1 MLSPEQSYAFER
13 FKEGKNLFITGPGG
27 TGKTRLIE
35 TFVKY
40 MVDND
45 TKFQVCA
52 LTGCATVLLN
62 RCKAR
67 TLHSWSGIGIANGP
81 KDKII
86 QRVTRNRNTVSN
98 WKKIRVLI
106 IDEVSMMSKKIFEI
120 IENIGR
126 IIKKSQ
132 KPFGGIQVIFTGDF
146 FQLPPVGNIEDDD
159 TSRFCFE
166 SQLWSQ
172 VFPKQ
177 NHIQLSTIF
186 RQKDLEYREILNQ
199 IRYGTI
205 DSVSIDI
212 LNKHVGRTYSEE
224 SLLVKPAKL
233 FAVKAKADF
242 VNNAQYAKLGSD
254 EVVYTM
260 QSSSR
265 LLTYMDSGKSIESEM
280 IGLCSQ
286 LSDTDINENIE
297 YLKTTTNHIP
307 ILKLKIGARVM
318 CLYNLDIDNG
328 ICNGTQGTVV
338 DLVSNTLGNKVPLVL
353 FSNGRREI
361 IDYHWI
367 QSEEYPCIGISQIP
381 LCLSWAITIHKIQ
394 GATLPMAEMDLG
406 NTIFEYGQTYVALSR
421 IESLSGLYLT
431 AFHPSKIKA
440 NPIVKEFYSGLI
452 QIDYESETTNHLLNS
467 SINQNIF
474 EKFAYTESSLVAEEY
489 IDSSVK
495 RILL

>member
-1 MLSPEQSYAFER
+1 
-13 FKEGKNLFITGPGG
+13 
-27 TGKTRLIE
+27 
-35 TFVKY
+35 
-40 MVDND
+40 
-45 TKFQVCA
+45 
-52 LTGCATVLLN
+52 
-62 RCKAR
+62 
-67 TLHSWSGIGIANGP
+67 
-81 KDKII
+81 
-86 QRVTRNRNTVSN
+86 
-98 WKKIRVLI
+98 
-106 IDEVSMMSKKIFEI
+106 
-120 IENIGR
+120 
-126 IIKKSQ
+126 
-132 KPFGGIQVIFTGDF
+132 
-146 FQLPPVGNIEDDD
+146 
-159 TSRFCFE
+159 
-166 SQLWSQ
+166 
-172 VFPKQ
+172 
-177 NHIQLSTIF
+177 
-186 RQKDLEYREILNQ
+186 
-199 IRYGTI
+199 
-205 DSVSIDI
+205 
-212 LNKHVGRTYSEE
+212 
-224 SLLVKPAKL
+224 
-233 FAVKAKADF
+233 
-242 VNNAQYAKLGSD
+242 
-254 EVVYTM
+254 
-260 QSSSR
+260 
-265 LLTYMDSGKSIESEM
+265 
-280 IGLCSQ
+280 
-286 LSDTDINENIE
+286 
-297 YLKTTTNHIP
+297 
-307 ILKLKIGARVM
+307 M

-452 QIDYESETTNHLLNS
+452 QIDYESETINHLLNS